1 MISIDLSSKKAL
13 VTGGSRGIG
22 KAISFRL
29 AEAGCD
35 VAVNYLKDSKSAE
48 KITQGI
54 KRDTGKKAISIKTDI
69 REYEEVKNMVSQVI
83 EEFGTIDIL
92 VNNSGVTSVTNIKDL
107 DIRQW
112 ERVIGTNLSGAFY
125 ASKCCLKFMKKK
137 RYGKII
143 NVSSV
148 AALTGRG
155 GGAHY
160 ASSKGGMDAMTRAL
174 AREAA
179 PYNIRVNG
187 IAPAVI
193 ETDFY
198 YNRYPDEKER
208 EEVLKGIPIGRIGRP
223 IDVANICVFL
233 CSDLADYISGE
244 TIIADGGRTFT
255 GDKDNN

>member
-22 KAISFRL
+22 KAISLRL

-35 VAVNYLKDSKSAE
+35 VALNYLKESKDAG
-48 KITQGI
+48 KITGKI
-54 KRDTGKKAISIKTDI
+54 KTIGRQAISIKADI
-69 REYEEVKNMVSQVI
+69 RDHDAVKDMVSEVI
-83 EEFGTIDIL
+83 GDFGTIDIL
-92 VNNSGVTSVTNIKDL
+92 INNSGVTDVSNIEDL
-107 DIRQW
+107 DIGQW
-112 ERVIGTNLSGAFY
+112 KRVIDTNLSGAFY
-125 ASKCCLKFMKKK
+125 VSKYCLGFMKKK
-137 RYGKII
+137 RYGKIVNI
-143 NVSSV
+143 SSV
-148 AALTGRG
+148 ATLTGRG
-155 GGAHY
+155 GGVHY

-198 YNRYPDEKER
+198 YNRYPDYKER
-208 EEVLKGIPIGRIGRP
+208 EEVLKGIPVGRIGKP
-223 IDVANICVFL
+223 LDVANICVFL

-255 GDKDNN
+255 GG